1 MPVLDNYKEGNTELN
16 QCDFALDF
24 CILYIHA
31 LTDFKGPTIF
41 SRVHTTIR
49 HYVCPL
55 VSLSVRSKLIAFLG
69 V

>member
-41 SRVHTTIR
+41 SRVHTT
-49 HYVCPL
+49 L
-55 VSLSVRSKLIAFLG
+55 
-69 V
+69 